1 MGRAPRPASDAEGLA
16 LSGDALDTPEG
27 GRLNPMMPVNAEPQP
42 PGPPAAVARRSAL
55 ALLALAALP
64 VGAGA
69 AQAAEA
75 RLGLK
80 LVRAIGRAEA
90 MALVMAEGARVAA
103 MDAAGL
109 AQHCADDFRAG
120 RTRTLSGVLVAETEA
135 VAWLL
140 AAGVRPQ

>member
-1 MGRAPRPASDAEGLA
+1 
-16 LSGDALDTPEG
+16 
-27 GRLNPMMPVNAEPQP
+27 MMPVNAEPQP
-42 PGPPAAVARRSAL
+42 SGPFAPVARRAAL
-55 ALLALAALP
+55 ALLALATLP

-80 LVRAIGRAEA
+80 LAGAIGRAEA
-90 MALVMAEGARVAA
+90 MELVKAHAARVAA
-103 MDAAGL
+103 MDAASF

-120 RTRTLSGVLVAETEA
+120 RTRTLSGVLVADTEA

-140 AAGVRPQ
+140 AAGFLPK